1 MLTID
6 EYKKVTGTVFDVQG
20 FSIHDGPGIRVT
32 VFLKGCPLHCRWC
45 QNPES
50 LSSRKQLMVVLE
62 RCVGCGRCAAVCP
75 EKAIHIVDGK
85 AKTDRS
91 LCTACGACTK
101 VCPQTIREISGKTMT
116 AEEVAA
122 RVARDKLF
130 MDQSGG
136 GVTLSGGEC
145 LYQPEFAEA
154 VLALCREK
162 GIHTCI
168 ETSGLCDWERE
179 KKVIEQCDLVIHD
192 LKQMDNS
199 LHKYYTGV
207 PNTTILENITRISRE
222 MGKPIIVR
230 MPLIPG
236 VNDGVINLK
245 ALGLFV
251 KENLPT
257 CRFVQL
263 LPYHRLGES
272 KSQQLEIEEFFTA
285 EVPDKEYVEDCLEI
299 LRSCGVEA
307 K

>member
-1 MLTID
+1 MLTTD
-6 EYKKVTGTVFDVQG
+6 EYKRVSGTVFDIQG

-32 VFLKGCPLHCRWC
+32 VFLKGCPLRCRWC

-50 LSSRKQLMVVLE
+50 LSNRKQLMVVLE
-62 RCVGCGRCAAVCP
+62 RCVGCGRCAAACP
-75 EKAIHIVDGK
+75 NNAISVVDGK
-85 AKTDRS
+85 AKTNRK
-91 LCTACGACTK
+91 LCTACGRCTK
-101 VCPQTIREISGKTMT
+101 VCPVNIREISGKSMT

-122 RVARDKLF
+122 RVAKDKLF
-130 MDQSGG
+130 MDTSGG

-145 LYQPEFAEA
+145 LYQPEFSTAI
-154 VLALCREK
+154 LALCREK

-179 KKVIEQCDLVIHD
+179 KEVVEQCDLVIHD
-192 LKQMDNS
+192 LKHMNNG
-199 LHKYYTGV
+199 LHTYYTGV
-207 PNTTILENITRISRE
+207 PNTLIHENIRRISQE

-236 VNDGVINLK
+236 VNDGTDNLK
-245 ALGLFV
+245 ALGTFV

-257 CRFVQL
+257 CQYVQL

-272 KSQQLEIEEFFTA
+272 KSQQLEIEEIFTA
-285 EVPDKEYVEDCLEI
+285 DIPEKNHVDECLDI